1 MSFPS
6 DDWPAMSTSQNS
18 EKLVRT
24 EIDQNVGV
32 ITLVHPPVNA
42 ISTLLGHQ
50 LVAALREM
58 DARQVRV
65 AVLTGGPRMFSGGFD
80 VNELKVSA
88 PTDAIPRNRHNYAV
102 YRSLEQARY
111 PIIAAINGYAVGGGC
126 ELALACDFRVSAADA
141 FFSWPE
147 VNLAG
152 LAHMQRLVRTIGYGQ
167 ARRLVYTG
175 ERWSATEAHRC
186 GLVDV
191 LAGSGDAIS
200 EALAIAGKIAA
211 KPPAVVEV
219 CKRAMSFGF
228 EVPLSVAQ
236 DAELSMVGEVAGIA
250 DRHARLESFGSSTD

>member
-1 MSFPS
+1 
-6 DDWPAMSTSQNS
+6 MSTPESTDN
-18 EKLVRT
+18 LVRT
-24 EIDQNVGV
+24 EIDQHIGV

-42 ISTLLGHQ
+42 INTSLGHQ
-50 LVAALREM
+50 LLDALREL

-102 YRSLEQARY
+102 YRSIELARY
-111 PIIAAINGYAVGGGC
+111 PVIAAINGYAVGGGC
-126 ELALACDFRVSAADA
+126 ELALACDFRVSAVDA

-175 ERWSATEAHRC
+175 ERWSATEAYRC

-200 EALAIAGKIAA
+200 EAMTIAGKIAT

-219 CKRAMSFGF
+219 CKRAMGYGF

-250 DRHARLESFGSSTD
+250 DRHTRLESFGDGTG